1 MHGLSAP
8 PATHRPNLPPQ
19 DPSRMSEK
27 TTWELD
33 FPDNGSLDRIIA
45 KTAAYSAQQD
55 KLNNVAKGFLGLNQE
70 VDNSVKKSANSFEFW
85 NEKIKRSVG
94 AHQELGQHQGT
105 LTTKTGELSAKLNE
119 GAVSFGFF
127 ASAGAAAFNL
137 IKSGIESAAGALVE
151 FDAHATKAFGE
162 RTSTL
167 RAYTTILGDAT
178 QAQVE
183 YGKANQLAS
192 MTELTSASTLKAQQA
207 LIVAG
212 FRGGDLD
219 KALTASIDVAST
231 AQPEDRTQKM
241 EQMGRAFSQI
251 LAAGKLRG
259 QELNQLAEAGVNRGQ
274 VLEILGKGDA
284 AKGEKAIS
292 GGDVAAKEGIE
303 AVYKTILQTL
313 GTEKL
318 GQFSTGASGSMSGE
332 LSNREEALDILLKS
346 FDGETLP
353 AVKRYTQSLHEQ
365 NGMLSASSD
374 TGKGM
379 VMMLSDFA
387 SVTANVKTEWTD
399 FATAFMT
406 SFTEAFNAERAA
418 DGAFTPITDGV
429 KELGTTLGKVG
440 TAVGAITRGFEGLLN
455 ALQPI
460 GKFLSKFGEAVGAAQ
475 MNEENEDSGVQGAFN
490 RFANVFEQPD
500 KVEKAKPLSAT
511 EKAAAASDWAAFKER
526 QANGE
531 TDPDSVAM
539 VALLK
544 KPTTNHGTGG
554 KSTITHWPSGG
565 SGSASGKKGADGG
578 FILDF
583 GSGGGGLD
591 MNVGAYNSS
600 QERMRQ
606 AVHAAGQASSAPSAQ
621 AQSGGLEGASG
632 GATVN
637 VEQVDIHVSG
647 VANAREAGAEAYRI
661 FTQKMGRLT
670 RSPGVG
676 RI

>member
-1 MHGLSAP
+1 
-8 PATHRPNLPPQ
+8 
-19 DPSRMSEK
+19 MSEK

-70 VDNSVKKSANSFEFW
+70 VDNSVKKSTKTFDLFDEAMKKNAKGHREL
-85 NEKIKRSVG
+85 
-94 AHQELGQHQGT
+94 ADHQSN
-105 LTTKTGELSAKLNE
+105 LTTKTTQLSTKLSE

-137 IKSGIESAAGALVE
+137 IKSGIESAAGALTD

-183 YGKANQLAS
+183 YGKANQLAA
-192 MTELTSASTLKAQQA
+192 MTEMTSASTLKAQQS

-219 KALTASIDVAST
+219 KALTASMDVT
-231 AQPEDRTQKM
+231 TTKQPEERTLTM
-241 EQMGRAFSQI
+241 ERMGRALSQI
-251 LAAGKLRG
+251 MAAGKLRG

-274 VLEILGKGDA
+274 ILEILGKGDA
-284 AKGEKAIS
+284 AKGEKSIS
-292 GGDVAAKEGIE
+292 AGDIKAKEGIE
-303 AVYKTILQTL
+303 AVYKSILQTL
-313 GTEKL
+313 GTQKL
-318 GQFSTGASGSMSGE
+318 GQFATGASGSMAGE

-399 FATAFMT
+399 FTSAFAA
-406 SFTEAFNAERAA
+406 SFVESFNAGREA
-418 DGAFTPITDGV
+418 DGQFIAMTDGV
-429 KELGTTLGKVG
+429 KELGKSLGQVGAIMADVSRGFEKLLNAIQPVAKFLGKVIDEG
-440 TAVGAITRGFEGLLN
+440 NRIGDAMVNDINGQIDADEYRKKSKQLGGVDIGRDDAFEKPDYAKVKAGLTYKGNAVTDATSDNGGGFSTPAYYREQKRANIFANLN
-455 ALQPI
+455 AKLDQA
-460 GKFLSKFGEAVGAAQ
+460 EATI
-475 MNEENEDSGVQGAFN
+475 
-490 RFANVFEQPD
+490 
-500 KVEKAKPLSAT
+500 KAKQRPN
-511 EKAAAASDWAAFKER
+511 KANS
-526 QANGE
+526 
-531 TDPDSVAM
+531 
-539 VALLK
+539 
-544 KPTTNHGTGG
+544 
-554 KSTITHWPSGG
+554 THWPSGG
-565 SGSASGKKGADGG
+565 SGGGAGSKKGAGGG
-578 FILDF
+578 FVLDF

-591 MNVGAYNSS
+591 MNVGASNSS
-600 QERMRQ
+600 QERLRQ

-621 AQSGGLEGASG
+621 AQSGGSEGASG

-647 VANAREAGAEAYRI
+647 VANAREAGEEAYRI

-676 RI
+676 RM

>member
-1 MHGLSAP
+1 
-8 PATHRPNLPPQ
+8 
-19 DPSRMSEK
+19 MSEK

-70 VDNSVKKSANSFEFW
+70 VDNSVKKSTKTFDLFDEAMKKNAKGHREL
-85 NEKIKRSVG
+85 
-94 AHQELGQHQGT
+94 ADHQSN
-105 LTTKTGELSAKLNE
+105 LTTKTTQLSTKLSE

-137 IKSGIESAAGALVE
+137 IKSGIESAAGALTD

-183 YGKANQLAS
+183 YGKANQLAA
-192 MTELTSASTLKAQQA
+192 MTEMTSASTLKAQQS

-219 KALTASIDVAST
+219 KALTASMDVT
-231 AQPEDRTQKM
+231 ATKQPEERTLTM
-241 EQMGRAFSQI
+241 ERMGRALSQI
-251 LAAGKLRG
+251 MAAGKLRG

-274 VLEILGKGDA
+274 ILEILGKGDA
-284 AKGEKAIS
+284 AKGEKSIS
-292 GGDVAAKEGIE
+292 AGDIKAKEGIE
-303 AVYKTILQTL
+303 AVYKSILQTL
-313 GTEKL
+313 GTQKL
-318 GQFSTGASGSMSGE
+318 GQFATGASGSMAGE

-418 DGAFTPITDGV
+418 DGAFTPMTDGV
-429 KELGTTLGKVG
+429 KELGATLGKVG
-440 TAVGAITRGFEGLLN
+440 TAVGVLTRGFEGLLD

-460 GKFLSKFGEAVGAAQ
+460 GKFLSKIGEAVGAAGDDS
-475 MNEENEDSGVQGAFN
+475 EDSSFQGAFN
-490 RFANVFEQPD
+490 RFANVIDPMDAPAPQKP
-500 KVEKAKPLSAT
+500 KALSAS
-511 EKAAAASDWAAFKER
+511 EQAAAANSWAAFKER

-531 TDPDSVAM
+531 MDPDSIAM
-539 VALLK
+539 AALLK
-544 KPTTNHGTGG
+544 KPATNHGQGG
-554 KSTITHWPSGG
+554 KATVTHWPSGG
-565 SGSASGKKGADGG
+565 SGGGSGAGRKGGSSGGG
-578 FILDF
+578 FVLDF
-583 GSGGGGLD
+583 GGGGGLD
-591 MNVGAYNSS
+591 MNVGASNSS
-600 QERMRQ
+600 QERLRQ

-621 AQSGGLEGASG
+621 AQSGGSEGAAG
-632 GATVN
+632 AATVN

-647 VANAREAGAEAYRI
+647 VSNAREAGEEAYRI

-676 RI
+676 RM